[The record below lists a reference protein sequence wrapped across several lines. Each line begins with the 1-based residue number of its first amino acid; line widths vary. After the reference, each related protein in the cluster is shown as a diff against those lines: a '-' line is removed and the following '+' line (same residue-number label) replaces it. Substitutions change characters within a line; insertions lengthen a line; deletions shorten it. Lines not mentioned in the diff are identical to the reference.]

1 MTETSPIAPTAAATL
16 PDWNIQCS
24 EHDRLN
30 AELRSVNKAAVFDAL
45 AAAGLTLVVVTF
57 DGSSDS
63 GQIENIEA
71 KIDDE
76 IAILPSGPI
85 EIAAAAWGQAEP
97 KGVLMSVRDAIEQLV
112 FDFLQDSH
120 SGWEDNDGAYGDFTF
135 DVAERTITL
144 DYNERYMHSEYFQH
158 VF

>member
-1 MTETSPIAPTAAATL
+1 MTETSSTPPTAAAAF
-16 PDWNIQCS
+16 PDWDIQLS
-24 EHDRLN
+24 AHNRRN
-30 AELRSVNKAAVFDAL
+30 VELRCGNKTTVFDAL
-45 AAAGLTLVVVTF
+45 TAAGLTHVVVTF

-112 FDFLQDSH
+112 FDFLQETH
-120 SGWEDNDGAYGDFTF
+120 GGWEDNDGAYGDFTF
-135 DVAERTITL
+135 DITERTITL
-144 DYNERYMHSEYFQH
+144 DFNERYMHSEYFRH

>member
-1 MTETSPIAPTAAATL
+1 MTDNAQHTAIDGAV
-16 PDWNIQCS
+16 PDWEAQMRDHARRVADI
-24 EHDRLN
+24 RP
-30 AELRSVNKAAVFDAL
+30 VNKTALFDAL
-45 AAAGLTLVVVTF
+45 TAAGLTHDVVTF

-112 FDFLQDSH
+112 FDFLQDTH
-120 SGWEDNDGAYGDFTF
+120 GGWEDNDGAYGDFTF
-135 DVAERTITL
+135 DVTERTITL
-144 DYNERYMHSEYFQH
+144 DFNERYMHSEYFQH